1 MTSYLG
7 LLALA
12 ALFAIFGYVS
22 GTWRNRDR
30 IVRQV
35 GFGAMGLFGAAV
47 LMEIIVGLTDTTL
60 IAPGTAFVMGTLLGF
75 LLILPGLYRLI
86 RYRG

>member
-12 ALFAIFGYVS
+12 ALFGIFGYVS
-22 GTWRNRDR
+22 GTWRHWDS
-30 IVRQV
+30 VARQV
-35 GFGAMGLFGAAV
+35 GFGAMGLLGAAI
-47 LMEIIVGLTDTTL
+47 LIEIMVAVTGTTL
-60 IAPGTAFVMGTLLGF
+60 IAPGTAFVVGTFLGF

>member
-7 LLALA
+7 LMALV

-22 GTWRNRDR
+22 GTWRHRDR
-30 IVRQV
+30 VARQV
-35 GFGAMGLFGAAV
+35 GLGAMGLLGAAV
-47 LMEIIVGLTDTTL
+47 LIEIMVGVTNTTL
-60 IAPGTAFVMGTLLGF
+60 ITPGTAFVVGTFLGF
-75 LLILPGLYRLI
+75 LLILPGLYRLT

>member
-1 MTSYLG
+1 MASYMG

-22 GTWRNRDR
+22 GTWRHRD
-30 IVRQV
+30 IVVRRV
-35 GFGAMGLFGAAV
+35 GFGAMGLFGVAV
-47 LMEIIVGLTDTTL
+47 LIEIVVGVTDTTL
-60 IAPGTAFVMGTLLGF
+60 VAPGTAFVAGTLLGF